1 MAKKAGFGEWL
12 PKEYIRDSVCHACHA
27 LMAESSLTD
36 FFSIITHDEAFL
48 RKVTYARAY
57 YLNENEMAE
66 VLYPSATIA
75 H

>member
-1 MAKKAGFGEWL
+1 
-12 PKEYIRDSVCHACHA
+12 
-27 LMAESSLTD
+27 MAESSLTD